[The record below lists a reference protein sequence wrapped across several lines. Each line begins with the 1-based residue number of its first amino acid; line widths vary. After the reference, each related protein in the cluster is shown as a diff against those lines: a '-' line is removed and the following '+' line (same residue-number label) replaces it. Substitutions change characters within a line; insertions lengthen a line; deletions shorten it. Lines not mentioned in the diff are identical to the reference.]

1 MKTGNLQRTDLPRLL
16 PLALALTSVL
26 GGCANMGN
34 QRQDDG
40 SSSGYQPLVMHADA
54 LHLQDAI
61 PAGKATT
68 ASRQLAAEGIRA
80 LDARQYAKANDLFNL
95 ALKVDINNSQ
105 LHFLN
110 ALAYHLR
117 GLGGEGKLYG
127 LAQQGYEQA
136 IQFDGSNAMARH
148 QLGLLFMDRREYQ
161 QAVGALMEASL
172 YARNDSDLLYDLAVA
187 SYYAKNPRTASAALE
202 GLRQVEGTQLSKRT
216 LRASAI
222 VAACTGDDAGARQ
235 FLTQMRE
242 AGASTAQVH
251 FAEERVGTWR
261 DSLQIGMMKAQFM
274 QANPGGMTQQPGMMQ
289 QPGMGGMQQPG
300 MGGMQQPGMGGMQQ
314 PGMGGMMQQPGMMG
328 MGGMP
333 GQMGMGGFFEK
344 KMVMLDV
351 AIVSTEEDNND
362 TFGINV
368 LDGLR
373 IQFGNTL
380 GTPAASRTTTTNSD
394 LINPLNDTKTQVM
407 TRLINIPAI
416 NYTLNIANAQDR
428 RNEVVARPSIV
439 ALGGQTSTFFSGTD
453 VVGAAISNGQGGSV
467 QVQKE
472 AGVKLAVTPEFL
484 PDDLIKMQIVAERTF
499 LTNPNSNVQF
509 DFRLDTSKTL
519 VSANVTMKYGE
530 SLILS
535 GLSERNLESSNSG
548 VPVLR
553 DVPLVQYLFNRQTKR
568 DFQKSVL
575 IIVTP
580 RRPSYTNRSAE
591 DIEKERSKLSEFE
604 RLQSEF
610 EDKYKLWF
618 KPVPNVATSLKVL
631 DTSAIYRE
639 FRSGDLELES
649 WVSRATHAGRLK
661 AALQFLYY

>member
-1 MKTGNLQRTDLPRLL
+1 MKTDDVQRTDMPRLL

-127 LAQQGYEQA
+127 LAQQGYERA
-136 IQFDGSNAMARH
+136 IQFDGSNAVARH
-148 QLGLLFMDRREYQ
+148 QLGLLYMDRREYTL
-161 QAVGALMEASL
+161 AVGALMEASL
-172 YARNDSDLLYDLAVA
+172 YARNDADLLYDLAVA

-202 GLRQVEGTQLSKRT
+202 GLRQAEGAQLSQRT

-235 FLTQMRE
+235 FLKQMRD

-261 DSLQIGMMKAQFM
+261 DSLQSGMMKAQFM
-274 QANPGGMTQQPGMMQ
+274 QANPGGMGQPQGMAQ
-289 QPGMGGMQQPG
+289 QPGMGGM
-300 MGGMQQPGMGGMQQ
+300 MQQ
-314 PGMGGMMQQPGMMG
+314 PGMGGMMQQPGMGMQQQG
-328 MGGMP
+328 MGGMMQQPGMMGMP
-333 GQMGMGGFFEK
+333 GQMGGFFEK

-380 GTPAASRTTTTNSD
+380 GTPAVSRTSTANSD

-407 TRLINIPAI
+407 TRRI
-416 NYTLNIANAQDR
+416 
-428 RNEVVARPSIV
+428 
-439 ALGGQTSTFFSGTD
+439 
-453 VVGAAISNGQGGSV
+453 GA
-467 QVQKE
+467 
-472 AGVKLAVTPEFL
+472 T
-484 PDDLIKMQIVAERTF
+484 R
-499 LTNPNSNVQF
+499 
-509 DFRLDTSKTL
+509 
-519 VSANVTMKYGE
+519 
-530 SLILS
+530 
-535 GLSERNLESSNSG
+535 
-548 VPVLR
+548 
-553 DVPLVQYLFNRQTKR
+553 
-568 DFQKSVL
+568 
-575 IIVTP
+575 
-580 RRPSYTNRSAE
+580 
-591 DIEKERSKLSEFE
+591 
-604 RLQSEF
+604 
-610 EDKYKLWF
+610 W
-618 KPVPNVATSLKVL
+618 
-631 DTSAIYRE
+631 
-639 FRSGDLELES
+639 
-649 WVSRATHAGRLK
+649 
-661 AALQFLYY
+661 